1 MMYLQYWESHIYL
14 NDITKKK
21 NYFLRVNDI
30 VISENEL
37 ISNHVVR
44 RHLQK
49 KITGDNNVVDNGL
62 IDKVIP
68 TSDWLDKKIT
78 YNVSICVR
86 D

>member
-1 MMYLQYWESHIYL
+1 MILQ
-14 NDITKKK
+14 KK

-68 TSDWLDKKIT
+68 TSD
-78 YNVSICVR
+78 
-86 D
+86 